1 MSALFSFPSKYSFL
15 TGPAPFA
22 CLVVVCIAAV
32 SVFAQEDSSYVVHS
46 NQEIRVTDL
55 PVLTASSMN
64 KSAALATALEIVV
77 HDKIMCCGKD
87 SAFADAVFAD
97 PQNLKEL
104 SPRLQGR
111 HVLGDG
117 LPVMVKADYV
127 PQNAITPEL
136 MIGSLLERR
145 ALLFEWKSHFYVM
158 YGAIFDEI
166 LYTDGRRQLAVHR
179 LSLLDP
185 RFSDQ
190 RRETEFNRDAD
201 DWGKVQGLLTLAI
214 ARQ

>member
-1 MSALFSFPSKYSFL
+1 
-15 TGPAPFA
+15 
-22 CLVVVCIAAV
+22 
-32 SVFAQEDSSYVVHS
+32 
-46 NQEIRVTDL
+46 
-55 PVLTASSMN
+55 
-64 KSAALATALEIVV
+64 
-77 HDKIMCCGKD
+77 
-87 SAFADAVFAD
+87 
-97 PQNLKEL
+97 
-104 SPRLQGR
+104 
-111 HVLGDG
+111 
-117 LPVMVKADYV
+117 
-127 PQNAITPEL
+127 
-136 MIGSLLERR
+136 
-145 ALLFEWKSHFYVM
+145 M